1 MVHRLIVGRESNNK
15 LERTRMDK
23 VERRLPTLAT
33 LAPVRWRPERLQLA
47 AQLGR

>member
-1 MVHRLIVGRESNNK
+1 VAPSNNK

-23 VERRLPTLAT
+23 VERTRWLLAL
-33 LAPVRWRPERLQLA
+33 LAPARLRPEAPQLA

>member
-1 MVHRLIVGRESNNK
+1 MVQGLIVGRESNNK

-23 VERRLPTLAT
+23 VERLLPTLAA
-33 LAPVRWRPERLQLA
+33 LAPVRWRPERRRLA

>member
-1 MVHRLIVGRESNNK
+1 MIAPPSNNK

-23 VERRLPTLAT
+23 VQRLLPTLAA
-33 LAPVRWRPERLQLA
+33 LAPVRWRPESRRLA